1 MFAGTGTA
9 LITPF
14 AKDGTVDEEALRRL
28 VDFQESNGVDVLVP
42 CGSTGESATLDHGEH
57 LRVIEIVRDQARK
70 AKVLA
75 GAGSNCTREAVALSR
90 SAQDIGADGVLSI
103 APYYVKPTQEGLFRH
118 FEAVADAVDIP
129 VIVYNIPGR
138 TGVNITADTL
148 MRIAE
153 VDGVAGVKEAS
164 GNMAQIQ
171 DIIRRRPEGF
181 EVLSGD
187 DALTLAM
194 VCLGGDGVISVAS
207 NCCPAMMSDMVRN
220 ARAGDVAT
228 ARSIQSK
235 LLPLFSALFVESNPI
250 PIKYIM
256 GGMGYGNGE
265 PRLPL
270 TPLSEE
276 GRARVD
282 SVLEGLGLREARV
295 GRFLR

>member
-14 AKDGTVDEEALRRL
+14 AKDGSVDEEALRRL

-42 CGSTGESATLDHGEH
+42 CGSTGESATLDHEEH
-57 LRVIEIVRDQARK
+57 LRVIEIVRDQAKK

-118 FEAVADAVDIP
+118 FEAVADAIDIP

-138 TGVNITADTL
+138 TGINITSDTL

-153 VDGVAGVKEAS
+153 VDGIAGVKEAS

-171 DIIRRRPEGF
+171 DILRRRPEGF

-187 DALTLAM
+187 DALTLALI
-194 VCLGGDGVISVAS
+194 CLGGDGVISVAS
-207 NCCPAMMSDMVRN
+207 NCCPALMSDLVSS
-220 ARAGDVAT
+220 ARAGDVSS
-228 ARSIQSK
+228 ARAIQSK
-235 LLPLFSALFVESNPI
+235 LLPLFSALFEESNPI
-250 PIKYIM
+250 PIKYVM

-270 TPLSEE
+270 TPLSEGCRE
-276 GRARVD
+276 RID
-282 SVLEGLGLREARV
+282 QVLRGIGIA
-295 GRFLR
+295 